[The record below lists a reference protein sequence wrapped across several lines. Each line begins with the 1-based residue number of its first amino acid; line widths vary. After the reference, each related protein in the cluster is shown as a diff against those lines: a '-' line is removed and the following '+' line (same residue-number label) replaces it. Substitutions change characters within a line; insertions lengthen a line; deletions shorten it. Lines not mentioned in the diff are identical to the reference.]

1 MFSKLKMKY
10 KFMMVILLPT
20 VVLLGFISKFLL
32 DDIHNVQNL
41 KKATV
46 ITNISDQIRTTVGAL
61 VEEESY
67 SFLDLEG
74 LIAGNKAALSQ
85 ARNTT
90 DQAIQALTNIISK
103 ADVSVNGQ
111 SVAQIFETTMNEL
124 KSINIT
130 RRQLDNRTISHEDL
144 HHYFETVAKLLIQGV
159 ARIADHEDNAVIA
172 RSIYVNM
179 FLAHEALDVTDE
191 RSLLYIVFSNN
202 KVTQSQYSELIHY
215 ISSQEAFQQAFFDVS
230 TPEQDAIHQNML
242 NIPDIREAD
251 QLRQLV
257 VDNPNSDNFG
267 VDPQTWW
274 KKQSEKIYAFEKIGK
289 SILEVNIQHANELI
303 NKYQNNLY
311 WTVAFLLGTMVITFI
326 MVVYS
331 FRSLTEKLQEE
342 INTLATSGNEIS
354 TSISETSAGTAE
366 TASAVTETT
375 TTVEEL
381 KQTAE
386 VAAESASNVSE
397 VSEEALQVLRAS
409 EDALESTIRG
419 MTNIQEGMETISES
433 IIKLSEHSQTIGEI
447 IDTVNDLAE
456 QSHLLAVNAAIEA
469 AKAGDQGKGF
479 AVVAQEVRSLAE
491 QSKQATVQIRNIL
504 NDIQNSTSA
513 AVMATEQGS
522 KAVAVG
528 MSQSGKTNESIRS
541 IYKGIEKVA
550 EAASQIAV
558 TSQQQLVGV
567 EQVTI
572 AMANIR
578 ESTGQQVEHM
588 RTIENGMVGLT
599 EVGNSLQKLIEE
611 YTLIKK

>member
-1 MFSKLKMKY
+1 
-10 KFMMVILLPT
+10 MMIILLPT
-20 VVLLGFISKFLL
+20 IVLLGFISKFLM
-32 DDIHNVQNL
+32 DDINSIRKMNDAVIITSVSEEIG
-41 KKATV
+41 ATIAALV
-46 ITNISDQIRTTVGAL
+46 DEESYSLIEINKDVKQDQGALNHARNISDQMISTLKKSIVEVSVIIDGLSFSTLFASTIDKLNSINVIRRQVDNKSISLNEVQDYFESIDNEFLKELAQIANH
-61 VEEESY
+61 EENLSIGRTLYADIILSHEIMSASRERNLLY
-67 SFLDLEG
+67 HVFFKNKITREEYTDLLG
-74 LIAGNKAALSQ
+74 LINS
-85 ARNTT
+85 
-90 DQAIQALTNIISK
+90 
-103 ADVSVNGQ
+103 
-111 SVAQIFETTMNEL
+111 
-124 KSINIT
+124 
-130 RRQLDNRTISHEDL
+130 
-144 HHYFETVAKLLIQGV
+144 
-159 ARIADHEDNAVIA
+159 
-172 RSIYVNM
+172 
-179 FLAHEALDVTDE
+179 
-191 RSLLYIVFSNN
+191 
-202 KVTQSQYSELIHY
+202 
-215 ISSQEAFQQAFFDVS
+215 
-230 TPEQDAIHQNML
+230 QDAYRQTFYEIATSDQDALYQKMTS
-242 NIPDIREAD
+242 IPDVREAN

-257 VDNPNSDNFG
+257 ITNPDSEAFD

-274 KKQSEKIYAFEKIGK
+274 RKQSQKIHSLEDIGK
-289 SILEVNIQHANELI
+289 TLVEKNIDLAI
-303 NKYQNNLY
+303 NLKNSYQSSLF
-311 WTVAFLLGTMVITFI
+311 WVIGLLAVTMVLTIVLIIVF
-326 MVVYS
+326 

-342 INTLATSGNEIS
+342 IDTLTVSGKEIS
-354 TSISETSAGTAE
+354 TSISETSAGSAE

-386 VAAESASNVSE
+386 VAAEKARNVSD
-397 VSEEALQVLRAS
+397 VSEDALQVLRTS

-528 MSQSGKTNESIRS
+528 MGQSEKTNESIRS
-541 IYKGIEKVA
+541 IYEGIEKVS

-572 AMANIR
+572 AMASIR
-578 ESTGQQVEHM
+578 ESTSQQADHM

-599 EVGNSLQKLIEE
+599 DVGNSLQKLIEE
-611 YTLIKK
+611 YTLIKR